1 MVSFLEISELSTFS
15 DQGRVSLPQSNG
27 EPASPWPLTM
37 TFSED
42 SSASSGRTTG
52 RPSSYLSQA
61 CENCQRRKI
70 RCDGERPVCRRCRLQ
85 PPRDLEPCR
94 YSDGIPTGDAS
105 SQVEEAMQPVSKGRV
120 SLPQSN
126 GEPASPFSE
135 DTSSSSGRTTGRPS
149 SYLSQACENC
159 RRRKIRC
166 DGERPVCRRC
176 RLQPPRDLEPC
187 RYSDGIPTG
196 DASSQVEQAMQPV
209 IEVPTLSRPSPQT
222 FFEDPVLST
231 FPSQGRVPLQY
242 SNPGEASAV
251 SLDVPPTLTSAQ
263 ADAAIFQCP
272 FPDCDAT
279 FTARH
284 NLTNH
289 MYSHNLTVIIN
300 TTKPAGGGQPCA
312 VMATM

>member
-1 MVSFLEISELSTFS
+1 MVSKFLEISELSTFS

-126 GEPASPFSE
+126 GEPASLWPSTMTFSE
-135 DTSSSSGRTTGRPS
+135 DSSASSGRTTGRPS
-149 SYLSQACENC
+149 SYLSRACENC
-159 RRRKIRC
+159 RQVTVT
-166 DGERPVCRRC
+166 PLLPA
-176 RLQPPRDLEPC
+176 RLL
-187 RYSDGIPTG
+187 TN
-196 DASSQVEQAMQPV
+196 
-209 IEVPTLSRPSPQT
+209 
-222 FFEDPVLST
+222 VL
-231 FPSQGRVPLQY
+231 P
-242 SNPGEASAV
+242 
-251 SLDVPPTLTSAQ
+251 
-263 ADAAIFQCP
+263 DAA
-272 FPDCDAT
+272 
-279 FTARH
+279 
-284 NLTNH
+284 NLKVVDVALCRGIWIWIWSRVN
-289 MYSHNLTVIIN
+289 V
-300 TTKPAGGGQPCA
+300 PEG
-312 VMATM
+312 